1 MHDVLQPSSLSSS
14 RTFHHPKW
22 NHCTHQTGPC
32 IAPFPEPLAILFS
45 VSMDFPIWMFCI
57 NRIISMV
64 CYVWFLWISMYFHYS
79 SMFQHKLVLF
89 FGWIIFLNSLFLFLN
104 ECNYF
109 ASVFRGWKMPT
120 WEHFLI
126 IHPTKYRKWAVFYLT
141 WYLSYHHRFMHGPL
155 PCYLFIH
162 LFVCL

>member
-64 CYVWFLWISMYFHYS
+64 FYVWFLWISMYLHYS

-89 FGWIIFLNSLFLFLN
+89 FGWIIFLNSLFFSWM
-104 ECNYF
+104 
-109 ASVFRGWKMPT
+109 SV
-120 WEHFLI
+120 I
-126 IHPTKYRKWAVFYLT
+126 ILLQCSEAGICLHENIFSSFTQPNT
-141 WYLSYHHRFMHGPL
+141 GNGQ
-155 PCYLFIH
+155 CFI
-162 LFVCL
+162 